1 MSFLAPLSFLFALT
15 IPVVVLF
22 YMLKRKRAVKL
33 VSSTVLWQRFL
44 AESQASK
51 PFQKLRNNWLLLI
64 QVLLLILVV
73 LALVRPYFVGDSK
86 QTQLRVVVLD
96 GSASMQATDEDPTR
110 FDKARAEA
118 LKWVDGLRDNEQMM
132 VLLAG
137 ANTEVKQSPTSDKTA
152 LRRAIQSCRASDAP
166 ARLADALKTASAF
179 TYEKRGEEEVISGEI
194 HLFSDG
200 SFPPLAELETKN
212 LPLVYH
218 RIGSSANNVGIVSLD
233 VRSNPENQA
242 ERAVFASVANF
253 STNSAKAQIELLF
266 DGQSQQIRPL
276 NLAPTN
282 TQPLVFVAPQAKDG
296 IFTVRL
302 TATDDLPT
310 DNEASIV
317 SLLPQPVKLLLV
329 TRGNQLLEKALRAL
343 PNVQL
348 TVAPALAET
357 PTSLDLV
364 VLDNVVP
371 TKWPAVNLLAIHTA
385 ESDWFESAPTTVK
398 SPIVVD
404 WRSTHPL
411 MRFVSF
417 DNVPIAETLGVKT
430 PPWGIS
436 VVDSAQAPLIVAGE
450 RDGRRIVWI
459 GFDVLESLWPM
470 RISFPIFMANAVDW
484 LNPSAAKSEQFTVRA
499 GDPLRFRFPQPVG
512 TAEITKPDGTKQ
524 EVDVG
529 ADARDVVFGDTGRQG
544 TYRLKAGTNDV
555 TFCVNLLD
563 STESNITPREELPFG
578 RYAKTTASTVKR
590 ANVELWRWIALAGLA
605 LLLFEWW
612 YYNKRTA

>member
-1 MSFLAPLSFLFALT
+1 
-15 IPVVVLF
+15 
-22 YMLKRKRAVKL
+22 
-33 VSSTVLWQRFL
+33 
-44 AESQASK
+44 
-51 PFQKLRNNWLLLI
+51 
-64 QVLLLILVV
+64 
-73 LALVRPYFVGDSK
+73 
-86 QTQLRVVVLD
+86 
-96 GSASMQATDEDPTR
+96 
-110 FDKARAEA
+110 
-118 LKWVDGLRDNEQMM
+118 
-132 VLLAG
+132 
-137 ANTEVKQSPTSDKTA
+137 
-152 LRRAIQSCRASDAP
+152 
-166 ARLADALKTASAF
+166 
-179 TYEKRGEEEVISGEI
+179 
-194 HLFSDG
+194 
-200 SFPPLAELETKN
+200 
-212 LPLVYH
+212 
-218 RIGSSANNVGIVSLD
+218 
-233 VRSNPENQA
+233 
-242 ERAVFASVANF
+242 
-253 STNSAKAQIELLF
+253 
-266 DGQSQQIRPL
+266 
-276 NLAPTN
+276 
-282 TQPLVFVAPQAKDG
+282 
-296 IFTVRL
+296 
-302 TATDDLPT
+302 
-310 DNEASIV
+310 V

-343 PNVQL
+343 PNVQI
-348 TVAPALAET
+348 TVVPSLAET
-357 PTSLDLV
+357 PVGTDLV

-385 ESDWFESAPTTVK
+385 APDWFEGAPTTVK

-404 WRSTHPL
+404 WKSTHPL

-450 RDGRRIVWI
+450 HEGRRIVWI
-459 GFDVLESLWPM
+459 GFDVLESFWPL

-499 GDPLRFRFPQPVG
+499 GDPLRFRFPQPV
-512 TAEITKPDGTKQ
+512 
-524 EVDVG
+524 VG
-529 ADARDVVFGDTGRQG
+529 ADAREVVFGDTGRQG